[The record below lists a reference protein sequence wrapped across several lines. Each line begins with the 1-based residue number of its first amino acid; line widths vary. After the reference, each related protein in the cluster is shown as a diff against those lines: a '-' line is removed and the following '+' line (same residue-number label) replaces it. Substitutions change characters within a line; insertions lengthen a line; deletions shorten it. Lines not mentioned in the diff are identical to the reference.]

1 MSFREKSVL
10 AFAEIVLGPI
20 SSVPF
25 DLVRRSLVLRLPIVL
40 LCERHRQRLRQRPA
54 EWLSPLALGT
64 RVCSSK
70 LEGKPHLRFT
80 CSVQVMLKTQT
91 PFLHPRKFV
100 HMGATE
106 YIDEQSASDEAV
118 TRWRPI

>member
-1 MSFREKSVL
+1 ML

-80 CSVQVMLKTQT
+80 CFSPGHVENADTVFT
-91 PFLHPRKFV
+91 PEKV
-100 HMGATE
+100 
-106 YIDEQSASDEAV
+106 
-118 TRWRPI
+118 RPHGCH